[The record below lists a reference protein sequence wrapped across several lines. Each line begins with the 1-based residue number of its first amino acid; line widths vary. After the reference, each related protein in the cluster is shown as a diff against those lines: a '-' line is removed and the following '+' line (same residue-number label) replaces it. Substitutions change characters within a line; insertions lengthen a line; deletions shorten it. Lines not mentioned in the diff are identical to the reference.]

1 MGFNERL
8 SAASGWL
15 ELGLPCETL
24 YELRSLP
31 LSLQLR
37 PEALRLRLLA
47 EMALDRW
54 NAAADTAR
62 LLCLKV
68 PETPEFFLQAAFC
81 LHETGD
87 TLAARDWLLRGPK
100 ALIKDPLFHY
110 NMACYLAVLG
120 EHKRARTHLRRA
132 FSLDGSLREAARKDS
147 DLAVLGPLP

>member
-1 MGFNERL
+1 MGYQDRL
-8 SAASGWL
+8 NAASGWL

-37 PEALRLRLLA
+37 PEALRLRFLA

-54 NAAADTAR
+54 NAAADTGR
-62 LLCLKV
+62 LLCLKE
-68 PETPEFFLQAAFC
+68 PEAPEHFLQAAYC

-100 ALIKDPLFHY
+100 TLLKDPLFHY

-120 EHKRARTHLRRA
+120 EAKRARGYLRRA
-132 FSLDGSLREAARKDS
+132 FVLDDSLREAARKDS
-147 DLAVLGPLP
+147 DLASLGRLP